1 MINPQSLKD
10 RLQAIAR
17 ERNIPFN
24 AYWKQFLLER
34 FLARLAAS
42 AYSSKFIF
50 KGGFLLSYLIEIGR
64 ETADLDFLLTRM
76 KAEEKELQEAF
87 GQIIKVHSADGFA
100 FFFDS
105 IELLKQPHM
114 GYPGYRVSLNATLAH
129 MRDKIQVDVGIGDV
143 VDPLT
148 LEIPLIK
155 YKGKPFFENVISLL
169 VYPVETI
176 FSEKLETILSKGAGN
191 SRMKDYHDLI
201 LLIRNEGMVDGDK
214 LKTAVTN
221 TFSHRGTTLKSI
233 QFDDAELKA
242 LQRLWAAHLRDI
254 ADYAEELNLPKE
266 IYLVINELN
275 RYVAAILPIAIVE
288 KFSLGT
294 IIADV
299 KGKTLIEKV
308 KEALASG
315 ADVNDDSRNGH
326 RPLQLALVKG
336 YTEIAKLLIEH
347 NADLYHRDRSGKTPI
362 QAAINHGQFENAKLM
377 IKKGVPFNRNNL
389 NLEFDPSKH
398 YQFTLGG

>member
-10 RLQAIAR
+10 RLQAVAR
-17 ERNIPFN
+17 EVHMPFN

-34 FLARLAAS
+34 FLTRLAAS

-50 KGGFLLSYLIEIGR
+50 KGGFLLSYLMEIGR
-64 ETADLDFLLTRM
+64 ETTDLDFLLTRM
-76 KAEEKELQEAF
+76 TVEVKELQEAF

-100 FFFDS
+100 FSFDS

-114 GYPGYRVSLNATLAH
+114 DYPGYRISLNATFSH
-129 MRDKIQVDVGIGDV
+129 MKDKIQIDVGIGDV

-148 LEIPLIK
+148 LEIPLVK
-155 YKGKPFFENVISLL
+155 YKGKPFFENAISLL

-201 LLIRNEGMVDGDK
+201 LLTRNEGMVDRDK
-214 LKTAVTN
+214 LKMAVTN
-221 TFSHRGTTLKSI
+221 TFSNRGTILKSI

-254 ADYAEELNLPKE
+254 ADYAKELNLPKE

-275 RYVAAILPIAIVE
+275 RYIAAIFPIAIVE
-288 KFSLGT
+288 KFFLGR
-294 IIADV
+294 
-299 KGKTLIEKV
+299 LI
-308 KEALASG
+308 
-315 ADVNDDSRNGH
+315 
-326 RPLQLALVKG
+326 
-336 YTEIAKLLIEH
+336 
-347 NADLYHRDRSGKTPI
+347 
-362 QAAINHGQFENAKLM
+362 
-377 IKKGVPFNRNNL
+377 
-389 NLEFDPSKH
+389 
-398 YQFTLGG
+398 